1 VRVAIS
7 TDAYFELDQIAVK
20 GTLRHSIVAHD
31 LGSTT
36 VKSPFCVLTG
46 TT

>member
-1 VRVAIS
+1 MLSSER
-7 TDAYFELDQIAVK
+7 YFELDQIGVR

-36 VKSPFCVLTG
+36 VKSPFAVLVG